1 MSQMDARSNYEIAM
15 SSRREQL
22 ERAQLDREIRVMQS
36 SDVVKAL
43 RQRVS
48 AMLVRLSA
56 WVQPGIDFEP
66 ANDSALMRQ
75 AR

>member
-1 MSQMDARSNYEIAM
+1 MSQMDARSNYVIAM

-22 ERAQLDREIRVMQS
+22 RRRNSIERFGRCSRATS
-36 SDVVKAL
+36 VKAL

-48 AMLVRLSA
+48 AMLVRLGA
-56 WVQPGIDFEP
+56 WVQPGIDLGP